1 MSIGV
6 ISHLDNPTFADIAAL
21 AVAAE
26 DAGADWLGV
35 ADAFWWRDTW
45 LLLATAARAT
55 SRLALGPVVTNPY
68 LRHPFHTVAALASLQ
83 EVAGDRVFVGIGA
96 GGSELSG
103 AAHVSRRDAPAR
115 IAALADLIRSVAADG
130 VLDPSSGRRLD
141 VPLTPVPVIVAGRG
155 DGVLTTAG
163 RVADRSL
170 LWAIPSSD
178 LDRSVAVVRA
188 GAGAAGRASGPD
200 FVWAPLVVHDE
211 IDRARVRVI
220 AAYGIVN
227 ASPDLRRRWGVDDDL
242 VGRVRAALVGG
253 GAATAVHLVPDHV
266 VDDVAD
272 PDPDPARHAAV
283 AARIGAHDLAVP
295 AYDVAS
301 VADRVA
307 WARAVLA

>member
-1 MSIGV
+1 MSVGV
-6 ISHLDNPTFADIAAL
+6 ISHLDNPTLGDIVAL
-21 AVAAE
+21 AEASE
-26 DAGADWLGV
+26 EAGADWLGV

-68 LRHPFHTVAALASLQ
+68 LRHPFHTVAALATLQ
-83 EVAGDRVFVGIGA
+83 EIAGDRVFVGIGA
-96 GGSELSG
+96 GGSELRG
-103 AAHVSRRDAPAR
+103 AAHVSRRDAPER
-115 IAALADLIRSVAADG
+115 VEALAALIRSVAANG

-141 VPLTPVPVIVAGRG
+141 VPLAPVPVLVAGRG

-163 RVADRSL
+163 RVADRAL

-188 GAGAAGRASGPD
+188 GAVDRASGPD
-200 FVWAPLVVHDE
+200 LVWAPLVVRDE
-211 IDRARVRVI
+211 GDRARVRVI

-227 ASPDLRRRWGVDDDL
+227 ASPDLRRRWGVDDDF
-242 VGRVRAALVGG
+242 VERVRTALVGG
-253 GAATAVHLVPDHV
+253 GATAAAHLVPDHV

-272 PDPDPARHAAV
+272 PDPEPARHAAV
-283 AARIGAHDLAVP
+283 AARIGAHHLAVP
-295 AYDVAS
+295 AYDVVS